1 MNRFPILLKT
11 ILERDPRSGLSIA
24 AEIDISG
31 PTLSRI
37 CSGVSVLDPETLA
50 KVLKLFPRPEQRRR
64 LIAAWIE
71 DRAEEAGI
79 TPAELRA
86 SLETIDGGGIPAHLR
101 PGLNIILA
109 RAGDSPEFAAA
120 IDALVACLLSP
131 QDRAEWMRNSP
142 FPEFQNNEHQG
153 VAEDENPPAIP
164 PRTGK
169 PASYISGRRKK

>member
-24 AEIDISG
+24 AEIGISG
-31 PTLSRI
+31 PTLSRL
-37 CSGVSVLDPETLA
+37 CSGVSVPDPDTLS
-50 KVLKLFPRPEQRRR
+50 KILKIFEREEQRRR

-79 TPAELRA
+79 TPEELRA

-131 QDRAEWMRNSP
+131 VDRAEWMRNSP
-142 FPEFQNNEHQG
+142 FPEHQE
-153 VAEDENPPAIP
+153 VAEDAASPKINPGNP
-164 PRTGK
+164 GK
-169 PASYISGRRKK
+169 VNYGNRRKKKT